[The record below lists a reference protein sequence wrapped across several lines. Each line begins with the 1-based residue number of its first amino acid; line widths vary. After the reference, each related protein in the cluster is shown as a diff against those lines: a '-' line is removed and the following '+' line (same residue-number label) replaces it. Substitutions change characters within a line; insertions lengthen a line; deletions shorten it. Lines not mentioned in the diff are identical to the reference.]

1 MKGVLQYQ
9 ISGLKS
15 AWQNGLSGEVLRTA
29 IAFPILVMLSFT
41 LCTVFPALRDSLLSM
56 VLSSMESMG
65 IVNED
70 GSLSALALF
79 SNNLRATVFIM
90 VYGLVPFIQ
99 LPALALGVNTM
110 ALGVLASWY
119 IAQGY
124 SIVAFLAAVLPHG
137 LAEFP
142 ALILAFGVGLYVCG
156 HPPPVPPG
164 RKRSAHLGLPGA
176 DIPDASAGSD
186 PAAGRRG
193 NIGSVCHPFGC
204 RPVFMNFIAKD

>member
-15 AWQNGLSGEVLRTA
+15 AWQNGLSGEVLRAA
-29 IAFPILVMLSFT
+29 IAFPILVVLSFT
-41 LCTVFPALRDSLLSM
+41 LCAVFPALRDSLLSM
-56 VLSSMESMG
+56 VLSSMDGMG
-65 IVNED
+65 IVNEN

-90 VYGLVPFIQ
+90 VYGLVPFIH
-99 LPALALGVNTM
+99 LPALALGVNAM

-142 ALILAFGVGLYVCG
+142 ALILSFGVGLYVCG
-156 HPPPVPPG
+156 QVT
-164 RKRSAHLGLPGA
+164 RRLFRRDESALHIWDCLVLISRMLLLVL
-176 DIPDASAGSD
+176 IPLLAV
-186 PAAGRRG
+186 AA
-193 NIGSVCHPFGC
+193 ILEAYVTPLVAALFL
-204 RPVFMNFIAKD
+204 

>member
-156 HPPPVPPG
+156 QVT
-164 RKRSAHLGLPGA
+164 RRLFRRDESALHIWDCLVLISRMLLLVL
-176 DIPDASAGSD
+176 IPLLAV
-186 PAAGRRG
+186 AA
-193 NIGSVCHPFGC
+193 ILEAYVTPLVAALFL
-204 RPVFMNFIAKD
+204 

>member
-29 IAFPILVMLSFT
+29 IALPILVMLSFT

-156 HPPPVPPG
+156 QVT
-164 RKRSAHLGLPGA
+164 RRLFRRDESALHIWDCLVLISRMLLLVL
-176 DIPDASAGSD
+176 IPLLAV
-186 PAAGRRG
+186 AA
-193 NIGSVCHPFGC
+193 ILEAYVTPLVAALFL
-204 RPVFMNFIAKD
+204 

>member
-29 IAFPILVMLSFT
+29 IAFPILVMRSFT

-156 HPPPVPPG
+156 QVT
-164 RKRSAHLGLPGA
+164 RRLFRRDESALHIWDCLVLISRMLLLVL
-176 DIPDASAGSD
+176 IPLLAV
-186 PAAGRRG
+186 AA
-193 NIGSVCHPFGC
+193 ILEAYVTPLVAALFL
-204 RPVFMNFIAKD
+204 

>member
-41 LCTVFPALRDSLLSM
+41 LCTVFPALQDSLLSM

-156 HPPPVPPG
+156 QVT
-164 RKRSAHLGLPGA
+164 RRLFRRDESALHIWDCLVLISRMLLLVL
-176 DIPDASAGSD
+176 IPLLAV
-186 PAAGRRG
+186 AA
-193 NIGSVCHPFGC
+193 ILEAYVTPLVAALFL
-204 RPVFMNFIAKD
+204 

>member
-119 IAQGY
+119 IAQGD

-156 HPPPVPPG
+156 QVT
-164 RKRSAHLGLPGA
+164 RRLFRRDESALHIWDCLVLISRMLLLVL
-176 DIPDASAGSD
+176 IPLLAV
-186 PAAGRRG
+186 AA
-193 NIGSVCHPFGC
+193 ILEAYVTPLVAALFL
-204 RPVFMNFIAKD
+204 

>member
-79 SNNLRATVFIM
+79 SNNLRAPVFIM

-156 HPPPVPPG
+156 QVT
-164 RKRSAHLGLPGA
+164 RRLFRRDESALHIWDCLVLISRMLLLVL
-176 DIPDASAGSD
+176 IPLLAV
-186 PAAGRRG
+186 AA
-193 NIGSVCHPFGC
+193 ILEAYVTPLVAALFL
-204 RPVFMNFIAKD
+204 

>member
-119 IAQGY
+119 VAQGY

-156 HPPPVPPG
+156 QVT
-164 RKRSAHLGLPGA
+164 RRLFRRDESALHIWDCLVLISRMLLLVL
-176 DIPDASAGSD
+176 IPLLAV
-186 PAAGRRG
+186 AA
-193 NIGSVCHPFGC
+193 ILEAYVTPLVAALFL
-204 RPVFMNFIAKD
+204 

>member
-156 HPPPVPPG
+156 QVT
-164 RKRSAHLGLPGA
+164 RRLFRRDESALHIWDCLVLISRMLLLVL
-176 DIPDASAGSD
+176 IPLLAVAAILEAYVTPLVASL
-186 PAAGRRG
+186 
-193 NIGSVCHPFGC
+193 FL
-204 RPVFMNFIAKD
+204 

>member
-29 IAFPILVMLSFT
+29 IAFPILVMLSCT

-156 HPPPVPPG
+156 QVT
-164 RKRSAHLGLPGA
+164 RRLFRRDESALHIWDCLVLISRMLLLVL
-176 DIPDASAGSD
+176 IPLLAV
-186 PAAGRRG
+186 AA
-193 NIGSVCHPFGC
+193 ILEAYVTPLVAALFL
-204 RPVFMNFIAKD
+204 

>member
-70 GSLSALALF
+70 GSLSALALC
-79 SNNLRATVFIM
+79 SNNLRATVLIM
-90 VYGLVPFIQ
+90 VCGLVPFIQ

-156 HPPPVPPG
+156 QVT
-164 RKRSAHLGLPGA
+164 RRLFRRDESALHIWDCLVLISRMLLLVL
-176 DIPDASAGSD
+176 IPLLAV
-186 PAAGRRG
+186 AA
-193 NIGSVCHPFGC
+193 ILEAYVTPLVAALFL
-204 RPVFMNFIAKD
+204 

>member
-65 IVNED
+65 IMNED

-156 HPPPVPPG
+156 QVT
-164 RKRSAHLGLPGA
+164 RRLFRRDESALHIWDCLVLISRMLLLVL
-176 DIPDASAGSD
+176 IPLLAV
-186 PAAGRRG
+186 AA
-193 NIGSVCHPFGC
+193 ILEAYVTPLVAALFL
-204 RPVFMNFIAKD
+204 

>member
-9 ISGLKS
+9 INGLKS
-15 AWQNGLSGEVLRTA
+15 AWQNGLSGEAQRAA
-29 IAFPILVMLSFT
+29 IAFPILVALSFI
-41 LCTVFPALRDSLLSM
+41 LCTVFPVLRDGLLSM
-56 VLSSMESMG
+56 VLSSMEGMG

-99 LPALALGVNTM
+99 LPALALGVNAM

-119 IAQGY
+119 IVQGF
-124 SIVAFLAAVLPHG
+124 SIVTFLAAVLPHG

-142 ALILAFGVGLYVCG
+142 ALILAFAVGLYVCG
-156 HPPPVPPG
+156 QVT
-164 RKRSAHLGLPGA
+164 RRLFRRDESALHLWDCLVLISRVLLLVL
-176 DIPDASAGSD
+176 IPLL
-186 PAAGRRG
+186 AAAAVLEAYVTPLVVALF
-193 NIGSVCHPFGC
+193 S
-204 RPVFMNFIAKD
+204 

>member
-110 ALGVLASWY
+110 ALSVLASWY

-156 HPPPVPPG
+156 QVT
-164 RKRSAHLGLPGA
+164 RRLFRRDESALHIWDCLVLISRMLLLVL
-176 DIPDASAGSD
+176 IPLLAV
-186 PAAGRRG
+186 AA
-193 NIGSVCHPFGC
+193 ILEAYVTPLVAALFL
-204 RPVFMNFIAKD
+204 

>member
-1 MKGVLQYQ
+1 MKGVLQYL

-156 HPPPVPPG
+156 QVT
-164 RKRSAHLGLPGA
+164 RRLFRRDESALHIWDCLVLISRMLLLVL
-176 DIPDASAGSD
+176 IPLLAV
-186 PAAGRRG
+186 AA
-193 NIGSVCHPFGC
+193 ILEAYVTPLVAALFL
-204 RPVFMNFIAKD
+204 

>member
-90 VYGLVPFIQ
+90 VYGLIPFIQ

-156 HPPPVPPG
+156 QVT
-164 RKRSAHLGLPGA
+164 RRLFRRDESALHIWDCLVLISRMLLLVL
-176 DIPDASAGSD
+176 IPLLAV
-186 PAAGRRG
+186 AA
-193 NIGSVCHPFGC
+193 ILEAYVTPLVAALFL
-204 RPVFMNFIAKD
+204 

>member
-142 ALILAFGVGLYVCG
+142 ALILAFGIGLYVCG
-156 HPPPVPPG
+156 QVT
-164 RKRSAHLGLPGA
+164 RRLFRRDESALHIWDCLVLISRMLLLVL
-176 DIPDASAGSD
+176 IPLLAV
-186 PAAGRRG
+186 AA
-193 NIGSVCHPFGC
+193 ILEAYVTPLVAALFL
-204 RPVFMNFIAKD
+204 

>member
-29 IAFPILVMLSFT
+29 IAFPILVILSFT

-70 GSLSALALF
+70 GSLSALELF

-156 HPPPVPPG
+156 QVT
-164 RKRSAHLGLPGA
+164 RRLFRRDESALHIWDCLVLISRMLLLVL
-176 DIPDASAGSD
+176 IPLLAV
-186 PAAGRRG
+186 AA
-193 NIGSVCHPFGC
+193 ILEAYVTPLVAALFL
-204 RPVFMNFIAKD
+204 

>member
-156 HPPPVPPG
+156 QVT
-164 RKRSAHLGLPGA
+164 RRLFRRDESALHVWDCLVLMSRALLLVLFPLLA
-176 DIPDASAGSD
+176 AAAVVEAYVTPLVASL
-186 PAAGRRG
+186 
-193 NIGSVCHPFGC
+193 F
-204 RPVFMNFIAKD
+204 F

>member
-56 VLSSMESMG
+56 VLSSLESMG

-142 ALILAFGVGLYVCG
+142 ALILAGGVGLYVCG
-156 HPPPVPPG
+156 QVT
-164 RKRSAHLGLPGA
+164 RRLFRRDESALHIWDCLVLISRMLLLVL
-176 DIPDASAGSD
+176 IPLLAV
-186 PAAGRRG
+186 AA
-193 NIGSVCHPFGC
+193 ILEAYVTPLVAALFL
-204 RPVFMNFIAKD
+204 

>member
-29 IAFPILVMLSFT
+29 IAFPILVILSFT

-79 SNNLRATVFIM
+79 SNNL
-90 VYGLVPFIQ
+90 
-99 LPALALGVNTM
+99 
-110 ALGVLASWY
+110 S
-119 IAQGY
+119 
-124 SIVAFLAAVLPHG
+124 
-137 LAEFP
+137 
-142 ALILAFGVGLYVCG
+142 
-156 HPPPVPPG
+156 
-164 RKRSAHLGLPGA
+164 
-176 DIPDASAGSD
+176 
-186 PAAGRRG
+186 
-193 NIGSVCHPFGC
+193 
-204 RPVFMNFIAKD
+204 

>member
-156 HPPPVPPG
+156 QVT
-164 RKRSAHLGLPGA
+164 RRLFRRDESALHIWDCLVLISRMLLLVL
-176 DIPDASAGSD
+176 IPLLAV
-186 PAAGRRG
+186 AA
-193 NIGSVCHPFGC
+193 ILEACVSPLVAALFL
-204 RPVFMNFIAKD
+204 

>member
-156 HPPPVPPG
+156 QVTRRLFRRDESALHIWDCLVLRSRMLLLVLIPLLAVAAILEAYVTPLVP
-164 RKRSAHLGLPGA
+164 ALFL
-176 DIPDASAGSD
+176 
-186 PAAGRRG
+186 
-193 NIGSVCHPFGC
+193 
-204 RPVFMNFIAKD
+204 